1 MSNSIHIPQIDGKD
15 LWLTNYAANN
25 EDCTGYT
32 LLNKHGD
39 LNLRRFKAVFDYSL
53 DLIALRDAYKK
64 VYRNNRFS
72 YIEEKPNRV
81 DEYCQH
87 VINVTFKYSVKTFNR
102 SGNDLYIK
110 LGTDPSQISWND
122 CLGYCNGELVG
133 VQVQHTVN
141 IPRDLPSG
149 FTYNNDKQCYIAK
162 QSIKTVQSVDM
173 IRQRLYNDGFW
184 CNGIHYVR
192 WKRSAGSARVGKCLF
207 INESLYRRM
216 HRYEMCGLSIKYGDK
231 VDLAG
236 LQSYIALTTSSIIDT
251 LHIKPENI
259 LLVQDYESVF
269 HDDVINVFDEHGK
282 IFARPE
288 NIEIHNSIWDG
299 ESLIDPQLMGI
310 YADKGMILLR
320 NRFYKSCAFNCNIQ
334 KWFADN
340 NITDVKQLNGY
351 TRATKIEDVLY
362 ITTPSSVKY
371 LKFGTYDQW
380 LDNIDYDFGVVKFDK
395 PTHYLDG
402 RLVQSHYQLINSINM
417 TQDEVNDLLKPTFD
431 FMTLCREKPS
441 VLRHW
446 IQYRPEQ
453 LGNDPLLSKN
463 DIIYKMMSI
472 NDKFY
477 ETKLYYGFRQEF
489 FKSFVKNL
497 KKGHIYLEGNYSVL
511 CGNPVELLQ
520 QAIGGFTGE
529 SVMERNCV
537 FSKRFNWETK
547 LIGSR
552 SPHITASNVLLTYN
566 KYNKLIDDYMNATE
580 QIVYVNAIKENIMQR
595 LAGADYDSDTILLSN
610 NSILINAAERTTNM
624 FKVAYYNVSST
635 KQTRY
640 YTNADMTDLDIK
652 TSNNLIGDIVNVS
665 QELNSRIWDTLYH
678 GGAYAD
684 IEDIYLDIC
693 KLSIL
698 SNVEIDKAKKEFV
711 IDSKQELED
720 IRIKYKIRNNDGR
733 VVKPHF
739 FAHIARQKGFYDP
752 VRKSYEHCHTPM
764 DYLQHSVNCYRL
776 SRDISQ
782 RKEALP
788 FAAVVQ
794 GNHMRAEYVDHQ
806 QIAEIYRRVDD
817 VKNNIAN
824 TYISVEDAEERKAII
839 CNLYTDFADYLAHLK
854 MNKSTMI
861 ALLASIEEQPTRKMN
876 LFYLLFKHPCSD
888 FYQLIKSSRCVLAKL
903 IDDPNG
909 SIDIFGHKF
918 SEMQVKTYK
927 N

>member
-1 MSNSIHIPQIDGKD
+1 
-15 LWLTNYAANN
+15 
-25 EDCTGYT
+25 
-32 LLNKHGD
+32 
-39 LNLRRFKAVFDYSL
+39 
-53 DLIALRDAYKK
+53 
-64 VYRNNRFS
+64 
-72 YIEEKPNRV
+72 
-81 DEYCQH
+81 
-87 VINVTFKYSVKTFNR
+87 
-102 SGNDLYIK
+102 
-110 LGTDPSQISWND
+110 
-122 CLGYCNGELVG
+122 
-133 VQVQHTVN
+133 
-141 IPRDLPSG
+141 
-149 FTYNNDKQCYIAK
+149 
-162 QSIKTVQSVDM
+162 
-173 IRQRLYNDGFW
+173 
-184 CNGIHYVR
+184 
-192 WKRSAGSARVGKCLF
+192 
-207 INESLYRRM
+207 
-216 HRYEMCGLSIKYGDK
+216 
-231 VDLAG
+231 
-236 LQSYIALTTSSIIDT
+236 
-251 LHIKPENI
+251 
-259 LLVQDYESVF
+259 
-269 HDDVINVFDEHGK
+269 
-282 IFARPE
+282 
-288 NIEIHNSIWDG
+288 
-299 ESLIDPQLMGI
+299 
-310 YADKGMILLR
+310 
-320 NRFYKSCAFNCNIQ
+320 
-334 KWFADN
+334 
-340 NITDVKQLNGY
+340 
-351 TRATKIEDVLY
+351 
-362 ITTPSSVKY
+362 
-371 LKFGTYDQW
+371 
-380 LDNIDYDFGVVKFDK
+380 
-395 PTHYLDG
+395 
-402 RLVQSHYQLINSINM
+402 
-417 TQDEVNDLLKPTFD
+417 
-431 FMTLCREKPS
+431 
-441 VLRHW
+441 
-446 IQYRPEQ
+446 
-453 LGNDPLLSKN
+453 
-463 DIIYKMMSI
+463 
-472 NDKFY
+472 
-477 ETKLYYGFRQEF
+477 
-489 FKSFVKNL
+489 
-497 KKGHIYLEGNYSVL
+497 
-511 CGNPVELLQ
+511 
-520 QAIGGFTGE
+520 
-529 SVMERNCV
+529 
-537 FSKRFNWETK
+537 
-547 LIGSR
+547 
-552 SPHITASNVLLTYN
+552 
-566 KYNKLIDDYMNATE
+566 
-580 QIVYVNAIKENIMQR
+580 
-595 LAGADYDSDTILLSN
+595 
-610 NSILINAAERTTNM
+610 M

-678 GGAYAD
+678 GGTYTD

-698 SNVEIDKAKKEFV
+698 SNVEIDKAKKEFL